1 MSTPALSPVRSKPS
15 AASSLRSSC
24 LAAGLRKE
32 DVMNAAQL
40 FVKALEDEGVE
51 VIYAVPGE
59 QKRGVNAFWNQFCVL
74 LEPGPRFSE

>member
-1 MSTPALSPVRSKPS
+1 MEKGPRPRETAGLDREI
-15 AASSLRSSC
+15 SC

-32 DVMNAAQL
+32 DVMNTAQL

-59 QKRGVNAFWNQFCVL
+59 QKRGVNAFWDQFCVL
-74 LEPGPRFSE
+74 LEPGPRFSG

>member
-1 MSTPALSPVRSKPS
+1 
-15 AASSLRSSC
+15 
-24 LAAGLRKE
+24 
-32 DVMNAAQL
+32 MNAAQL